1 MMTHRS
7 LRKYGPPKLAGTEH
21 QRLTE
26 LMRVSTI
33 NRTLASLTTLDHVV
47 FRVLWGKMRYAML
60 PENDNNGCT
69 ESMIKDVY
77 DAVERRRRGVR
88 WQLSVPVW

>member
-1 MMTHRS
+1 MTHRS

-26 LMRVSTI
+26 LMRVSSI
-33 NRTLASLTTLDHVV
+33 NRTLASLTTLEHLVV
-47 FRVLWGKMRYAML
+47 RQNRLYVIPAN
-60 PENDNNGCT
+60 ENYGCIQGMF
-69 ESMIKDVY
+69 EDLR
-77 DAVERRRRGVR
+77 DAVARRRRGVR